1 MLGIDRD
8 GARDNGG
15 ALSEA
20 AIIDLMPSASPGD
33 VRAALARKDSA
44 RLYLILGDDESEM
57 LRLTAD
63 ITALVE
69 DELRAFN
76 VERIYAGEKG
86 ITASAIVEAARMLPM
101 MSERRVVVVLRG
113 EKLLKPKRRGKGAE
127 ADNPADGADEP
138 PSDLDALGD
147 YAQDPV
153 PSTTLVIVASDID
166 KSRRAS
172 KAILKHAVV
181 VECWGLKT
189 EKNPRFLDLRQ
200 AARMAEQIVRRTVAE
215 SGQQID
221 PAAARLVAERAGADI
236 VRLRGDV
243 DRLMLYAVG
252 KSKITVADVQEVVSA
267 ETAQDDWA
275 VTNAIQNRN
284 PGEALRQLGLAMEA
298 GAVPYMV
305 LGQLAWFVRDKLGN
319 LDPRRV
325 PAAVDALFRTDL
337 DLKTSGGDPRV
348 LLERLVVELCGANR

>member
-1 MLGIDRD
+1 
-8 GARDNGG
+8 
-15 ALSEA
+15 
-20 AIIDLMPSASPGD
+20 MPHASPAD
-33 VRAALARKDSA
+33 VRAAVAKRDPA
-44 RLYLILGDDESEM
+44 PVYLILGDDEAEM
-57 LRLTAD
+57 SRLAAD
-63 ITALVE
+63 IAALVE

-86 ITASAIVEAARMLPM
+86 STASAIVEAARVLPM
-101 MSERRVVVVLRG
+101 MSDRRIVVVLRG
-113 EKLLKPKRRGKGAE
+113 ERLLKPKRRGKGADAE
-127 ADNPADGADEP
+127 DPGDDAGEP

-147 YAQDPV
+147 YVQAPV
-153 PSTTLVIVASDID
+153 ASTALVILAADID
-166 KSRRAS
+166 RTRRAS
-172 KAILKHAVV
+172 KTILKHAVV

-189 EKNPRFLDLRQ
+189 EKSPRFLDLRQ
-200 AARMAEQIVRRTVAE
+200 AARMAEQLVRKAVAE

-236 VRLRGDV
+236 VRLRGDLQ
-243 DRLMLYAVG
+243 RLMLYAAG
-252 KSKITVADVQEVVSA
+252 KPKISVADVQEVVSA

-305 LGQLAWFVRDKLGN
+305 LGQLAWFVRDKLAN
-319 LDPRRV
+319 VDPRRV
-325 PAAVDALFRTDL
+325 PAAVDALFRTDQ

-348 LLERLVVELCGANR
+348 LLERLVVELCGTRERRV